1 MSDHGHSHPAHL
13 AHQFEHPE
21 QQRQSSTL
29 GMWLFLITEV
39 MFFGGLFC
47 GYTIYRWQFPEAW
60 VVGSHLLDMFWGGFN
75 TIVLLVSS
83 LTMVLAVWS
92 AQTNKRKACAF
103 WIIATMVLGF
113 VFLGVKVIEYSSKIE
128 HHLVPNASFHFDPEH
143 VEHYI
148 SVKPWAAFLYVAG
161 HQFKEALSVVNPD
174 HVKLFYS
181 LYFTMTGLHAI
192 HMIIGEGIMAVMLWM
207 CLKGRFNSDYYNPLE
222 VSGLYWH
229 FVDIVWIFLFP
240 LLYLVGRH

>member
-1 MSDHGHSHPAHL
+1 MSDPAHNNAAHL
-13 AHQFEHPE
+13 AHHFEHPE

-29 GMWLFLITEV
+29 GMWIFLVTEV

-47 GYTIYRWQFPEAW
+47 GYTIYRWQYPEAW

-75 TIVLLVSS
+75 TVVLLLSS
-83 LTMVLAVWS
+83 LTMVLAIWS
-92 AQTNKRKACAF
+92 SQRNKRNLCAF
-103 WIIATMVLGF
+103 WIVVTMALGLI
-113 VFLGVKVIEYSSKIE
+113 FLGVKVIEYSSKIE
-128 HHLVPNASFHFDPEH
+128 HHLVPNANFNFDPAH

-148 SVKPWAAFLYVAG
+148 TPKSFAPSLYVAG
-161 HQFKEALSVVNPD
+161 HNFQKALEVVNPGN
-174 HVKLFYS
+174 VRLFYS
-181 LYFTMTGLHAI
+181 FYFTLTGLHAI

-207 CLKGRFNSDYYNPLE
+207 CLKGRFSSEYNNPLE
-222 VSGLYWH
+222 ISGLYWH